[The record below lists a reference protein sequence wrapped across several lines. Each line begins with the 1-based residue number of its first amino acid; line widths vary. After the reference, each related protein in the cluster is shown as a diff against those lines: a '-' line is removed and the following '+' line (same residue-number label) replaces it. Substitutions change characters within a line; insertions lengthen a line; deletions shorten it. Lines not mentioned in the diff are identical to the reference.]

1 MKIRREECGSKCE
14 QPFLWG
20 ERWVASQKSAT
31 NETTFVNAMRWHSS
45 SLRDTMMA
53 KPSYTTGLVLVVLKS
68 RWNWGWRRYAH
79 VVQSSNEIISTC
91 CFTEFNDKKTNKQ
104 INKEWTKILSA
115 RAVRWLSY
123 YFGLCDRCCH
133 GLRVVTK
140 YTPRARLAC
149 PLSLPR
155 AGVYCLRHYS
165 QSNVSTAFI
174 VARPISFRSNTTFW
188 LVKQS
193 FFGEE
198 R

>member
-1 MKIRREECGSKCE
+1 MWFETWAAVSLGGTLGSIPKIGHQGDNIRKR
-14 QPFLWG
+14 
-20 ERWVASQKSAT
+20 
-31 NETTFVNAMRWHSS
+31 NAMTFFLVTWHDDGKTILHDWVGISGFEVKVELG
-45 SLRDTMMA
+45 LREVCSCRP
-53 KPSYTTGLVLVVLKS
+53 KLE
-68 RWNWGWRRYAH
+68 WNHFHLLFHR
-79 VVQSSNEIISTC
+79 VQGQ
-91 CFTEFNDKKTNKQ
+91 KTNKQ

-133 GLRVVTK
+133 GLRIVTK